1 MNSFDRIIDVIK
13 IIHGSSLS
21 AGNIFKK
28 DTTSHNTEYIER
40 LTILILTKSDKQST
54 LKVMKI

>member
-1 MNSFDRIIDVIK
+1 MNSFDIIK

-21 AGNIFKK
+21 AGNTFKK
-28 DTTSHNTEYIER
+28 ETTSHNTEYIER